1 MKYLFIA
8 ILCLWGKS
16 SYEQTYK
23 FKTTKVKV
31 VVKDKNSDFSAC
43 SDWEKVSVVVTIN
56 RSDKKIHIYDAEDQD
71 FDVLKVEDSWTDEYK
86 GEWHKLYCLNKE
98 GKKCYIR
105 ECALFNPK
113 DETKYML
120 YIDYSDTAI
129 IFAMKED

>member
-98 GKKCYIR
+98 GK
-105 ECALFNPK
+105 
-113 DETKYML
+113 
-120 YIDYSDTAI
+120 
-129 IFAMKED
+129 